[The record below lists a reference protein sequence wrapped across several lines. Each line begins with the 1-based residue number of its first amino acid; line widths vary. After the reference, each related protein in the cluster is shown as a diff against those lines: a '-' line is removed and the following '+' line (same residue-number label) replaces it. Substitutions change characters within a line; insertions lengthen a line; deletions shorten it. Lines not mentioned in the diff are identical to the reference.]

1 MTAFARQTFE
11 TALPGRFHHVPLH
24 VKSPQRLA
32 ISLFRPV
39 LEWRKIMRKFMLLAV
54 LLGFFCLPVVA
65 QDYPKA
71 ELFGGY
77 QFTHLEPSLNANGWN
92 ASLTGN
98 LNSWLGGKVD
108 FGGAYKSG
116 LKFHTFM
123 FGPVVSVRKSE
134 LVTHFAHVL
143 VGAARLSDGGS
154 TTGFSMAVGGGLD
167 VKVNSNFAVRLVQ
180 ADWLPY
186 RVAQFWVKKNARVS
200 AGIVIRF

>member
-1 MTAFARQTFE
+1 MNWRA
-11 TALPGRFHHVPLH
+11 GY
-24 VKSPQRLA
+24 
-32 ISLFRPV
+32 LFIRAD
-39 LEWRKIMRKFMLLAV
+39 LDWRKVMRKLMFFTV
-54 LLGFFCLPVVA
+54 LLGFSCLPLAA

-98 LNSWLGGKVD
+98 LNSWFGGNVD
-108 FGGAYKSG
+108 FSGAYKSG
-116 LKFHTFM
+116 VKFHTFM
-123 FGPVVSVRKSE
+123 FGPVVSLRKSE
-134 LVTHFAHVL
+134 LVTPFAHVL

-167 VKVNSNFAVRLVQ
+167 VKVNSHFAVRLVQ

-186 RVAQFWVKKNARVS
+186 RVAQFWVKKNTRVS